1 MDGPAPDG
9 RARSDGREPTPA
21 GPDAGHRK
29 TSNIPQMTNHS
40 VMTMSYLIE
49 IKKATGPRR
58 LWLFVVNV

>member
-9 RARSDGREPTPA
+9 RARSYGREPTPA

-29 TSNIPQMTNHS
+29 MSNIPRMTNNAFI
-40 VMTMSYLIE
+40 TMSYLIE

-58 LWLFVVNV
+58 LWLFAV